1 MVGCHPVDSHGT
13 RAQYPSVA
21 FGGVPFD
28 TVNPLSGATSR
39 LAAMLLTLAAVTAG
53 SVGTVAAKDL
63 RYPESGPVAFLASS
77 AGQLDRQGGQ
87 VGKHACIGP
96 DGSAAISLTLMHE
109 DAASLARTPDELA
122 NALLIAAKAEP
133 FNKHEKGVIGGVPAD
148 SYYSRLVS
156 ATSGPQLMKLN
167 MIKSVHGYVVLE
179 TILTAATIDSAQQ
192 AALAAALKGIRL
204 IGAASSP
211 TPPKGPTNPSST
223 EVSSNPARTDGPS
236 NPTHVEAPSNTAR
249 IEIPLKSLGG
259 TFVVPVFINGAIT
272 LNFVVD
278 SGAADVAVPAD
289 VVGTLIRAGTIEK
302 SDFTGKQK
310 HMSLLTARFRPPVT
324 FIIRSLKVGDI
335 LIENV
340 EAAFRPLREA
350 SCSAN
355 RFSSDS
361 NRGRWTTTSTCWSSN
376 NRLPKAL
383 Q

>member
-1 MVGCHPVDSHGT
+1 
-13 RAQYPSVA
+13 
-21 FGGVPFD
+21 
-28 TVNPLSGATSR
+28 
-39 LAAMLLTLAAVTAG
+39 MLLLAVTAG
-53 SVGTVAAKDL
+53 SAGTAAARDL
-63 RYPESGPVAFLASS
+63 RYPESGPVAFQLHLPDIWTAK
-77 AGQLDRQGGQ
+77 AGNSGSML
-87 VGKHACIGP
+87 VIGP

-109 DAASLARTPDELA
+109 NELTLAKTPDELA
-122 NALLIAAKAEP
+122 NTLFFAAKAEP

-148 SYYSRLVS
+148 SYYSRLVKP
-156 ATSGPQLMKLN
+156 TGGNQLMKIN
-167 MIKSVHGYVVLE
+167 MIKSLHDYIVVE
-179 TILTAATIDSAQQ
+179 TILTAATIDSFQQ

-236 NPTHVEAPSNTAR
+236 NPTHVEAPSNTTR

-302 SDFTGKQK
+302 SDFTGKQTYMLADGSVSPTK
-310 HMSLLTARFRPPVT
+310 T
-324 FIIRSLKVGDI
+324 FIIRSLKVGDV

-340 EAAFRPLREA
+340 NGSVSPAAGALLLGQSFLQ
-350 SCSAN
+350 
-355 RFSSDS
+355 RFKS
-361 NRGRWTTTSTCWSSN
+361 WSMDN
-376 NRLPKAL
+376 NKHVLVL
-383 Q
+383 EQ

>member
-1 MVGCHPVDSHGT
+1 
-13 RAQYPSVA
+13 
-21 FGGVPFD
+21 
-28 TVNPLSGATSR
+28 
-39 LAAMLLTLAAVTAG
+39 MLLLLGAVTAG
-53 SVGTVAAKDL
+53 SAGITAAKDL
-63 RYPESGPVAFLASS
+63 RYPESGPVAFLLHLPDIWTA
-77 AGQLDRQGGQ
+77 R
-87 VGKHACIGP
+87 VGKSGSMLVIGP
-96 DGSAAISLTLMHE
+96 DSSAAISLTLVHE
-109 DAASLARTPDELA
+109 DSASLARTPDELA

-156 ATSGPQLMKLN
+156 ATRGPQLMKLN

-179 TILTAATIDSAQQ
+179 TILTAATIDSDQQ

-223 EVSSNPARTDGPS
+223 EVSSNPARTDDPS
-236 NPTHVEAPSNTAR
+236 NPAHTGAPANTTR
-249 IEIPLKSLGG
+249 TEVPLKSVGG

-302 SDFTGKQK
+302 SDFTGKQTYVLADG
-310 HMSLLTARFRPPVT
+310 SAAPTST
-324 FIIRSLKVGDI
+324 FVIRSLKVGDI

-340 EAAFRPLREA
+340 RGSVSPAAGSLLLGQSFLQ
-350 SCSAN
+350 
-355 RFSSDS
+355 RFKS
-361 NRGRWTTTSTCWSSN
+361 WSMDN
-376 NRLPKAL
+376 NKHVLVL
-383 Q
+383 EQ